1 MMVYHTW
8 DYGTEAVHWMEA
20 DLYWNAAFF
29 QDTACYG
36 QRPGT
41 Q

>member
-1 MMVYHTW
+1 MIVYHTW

-20 DLYWNAAFF
+20 DHYRNAAF
-29 QDTACYG
+29 YG
-36 QRPGT
+36 QRLGT